1 MTRPDDDQEIEAP
14 TAAEGDVGGVD
25 DDAGTLG
32 DERTDDSGDDDDQ
45 MAPVPDA

>member
-1 MTRPDDDQEIEAP
+1 MTRDDDDREVEAP
-14 TAAEGDVGGVD
+14 TGAEGDAGGVD

-32 DERTDDSGDDDDQ
+32 ERTDDSGDDDDQ